1 MSVVARRIWSDSSPD
16 VASELESYT
25 IDFDW
30 LRQAKAIPGQAIM
43 TPGEPERA
51 ARAKRTATGVPLP
64 SEAWA
69 SIVAAARSV
78 GVNRDLSF

>member
-1 MSVVARRIWSDSSPD
+1 MFSFYVDPKRVDPSN
-16 VASELESYT
+16 V
-25 IDFDW
+25 FDADMTRYLDW
-30 LRQAKAIPGQAIM
+30 FQRAEAIPGKAIM

-51 ARAKRTATGVPLP
+51 ERARRAANGVPMP
-64 SEAWA
+64 SEVWT

>member
-1 MSVVARRIWSDSSPD
+1 MTRY
-16 VASELESYT
+16 L
-25 IDFDW
+25 DW
-30 LRQAKAIPGQAIM
+30 FQQAKAIPGQAVM

-51 ARAKRTATGVPLP
+51 ERVKRTATGVPLTA
-64 SEAWA
+64 EAWA

>member
-1 MSVVARRIWSDSSPD
+1 
-16 VASELESYT
+16 
-25 IDFDW
+25 
-30 LRQAKAIPGQAIM
+30 M

-51 ARAKRTATGVPLP
+51 ERAKRTATGVPLP

-69 SIVAAARSV
+69 SIVAAARNV

>member
-1 MSVVARRIWSDSSPD
+1 MFSFYVDPRQVDPSH
-16 VASELESYT
+16 V
-25 IDFDW
+25 FDADMTRYLDW
-30 LRQAKAIPGQAIM
+30 FQRAKAIPGKAVM

-51 ARAKRTATGVPLP
+51 ERAKRTATGVPLP